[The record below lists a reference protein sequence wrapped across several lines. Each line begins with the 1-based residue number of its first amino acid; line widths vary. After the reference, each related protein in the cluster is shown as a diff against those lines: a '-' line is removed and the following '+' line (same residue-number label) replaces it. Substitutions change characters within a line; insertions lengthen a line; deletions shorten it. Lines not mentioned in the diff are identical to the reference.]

1 MTILNKYLPEI
12 KVAGKTIEVKT
23 EVKTIKFQYETF
35 SNYTDMALQ
44 DYNKI
49 TAKKENIVVVNDEV
63 TAEAPTEEPPKKKRG
78 RRKKGAVIEDVA
90 VTK

>member
-12 KVAGKTIEVKT
+12 KVSNKANETQVEVKT
-23 EVKTIKFQYETF
+23 KSFRVESFDSYDDIKLE
-35 SNYTDMALQ
+35 

-49 TAKKENIVVVNDEV
+49 TAKKENIVVNDEASQEITV
-63 TAEAPTEEPPKKKRG
+63 EAPKKKRG